1 MSELSAEECGDLV
14 EALLPDA
21 AGLVCAVREETRDQ
35 IAARLGGMSRHELE
49 AMAVILA
56 AMADPDRGLREAF
69 GWVTFDEYGDPL
81 PWPSRSTKTVRDL
94 PSNAVR
100 VSRGRSGVDEVAVE
114 RALHGD
120 PQPLNEAERA
130 LGVDRGI
137 RRGMSYDLVAERLE
151 MTRDAV
157 EQAWVRAKDR
167 ARAEGRYVPKQQVGE
182 ITAA

>member
-1 MSELSAEECGDLV
+1 MSALSAEECGDLV

-21 AGLVCAVREETRDQ
+21 AGLVCAVREESRDQ

-56 AMADPDRGLREAF
+56 AMADPERGLREAF
-69 GWVTFDEYGDPL
+69 EWINFDEYGEPL
-81 PWPSRSTKTVRDL
+81 PWPSRSSKTVRGL
-94 PSNAVR
+94 
-100 VSRGRSGVDEVAVE
+100 VSTAAPRMKGRAGVDEVAVE

-120 PQPLNEAERA
+120 PQPLNSAERA

-137 RRGMSYDLVAERLE
+137 RRGMSYDDVAERLQ
-151 MTRDAV
+151 MTRKAV
-157 EQAWVRAKDR
+157 EQAWTRAKER
-167 ARAEGRYVPKQQVGE
+167 ARAEGRYVPKEKVGE